1 MGKRVGDVS
10 GFDSLVEEQP
20 AFIQGNFRRLAK
32 LHYWKA
38 IRSSGII
45 GMEELTKKE
54 IQKQEDFNREMIP
67 HLDALYNFGLRL
79 TSDPNDAEDLV
90 QDTVVKAYRFFN
102 SYEKGT
108 NAKAWLFRILKNSY
122 INNYRR
128 DSKRPQQVDY
138 DEVSSFYESI
148 RAART
153 DTSDLEDQMYRDL
166 MDDDINGALEDLP
179 EDFRTVVL
187 LCDVEGFTYEEIAN
201 MLDVPIG
208 TIRSRLHRGR
218 NLLKAQLL
226 EYAQKRGF
234 AEKSES

>member
-1 MGKRVGDVS
+1 M
-10 GFDSLVEEQP
+10 
-20 AFIQGNFRRLAK
+20 A
-32 LHYWKA
+32 
-38 IRSSGII
+38 
-45 GMEELTKKE
+45 ELTKQE
-54 IQKQEDFNREMIP
+54 IRKQKDFNEEIIP

-90 QDTVVKAYRFFN
+90 QDTIVKAYRFFS

-122 INNYRR
+122 INNYRKK
-128 DSKRPQQVDY
+128 SKKPQEVDY
-138 DEVSSFYESI
+138 DEVATFYETI
-148 RAART
+148 RAERT
-153 DTSDLEDQMYRDL
+153 ETSDLEDKMFREL
-166 MDDDINGALEDLP
+166 IDDDISNALDEIP

-187 LCDVEGFTYEEIAN
+187 LCDVEDFTYEEIAN

-226 EYAQKRGF
+226 EYATKRGYTHD
-234 AEKSES
+234 

>member
-1 MGKRVGDVS
+1 MT
-10 GFDSLVEEQP
+10 
-20 AFIQGNFRRLAK
+20 
-32 LHYWKA
+32 
-38 IRSSGII
+38 
-45 GMEELTKKE
+45 ELTNKE
-54 IQKQEDFNREMIP
+54 IKKQQDFNDEILP

-90 QDTVVKAYRFFN
+90 QDTIVKAYRFFS

-128 DSKRPQQVDY
+128 KSKKPQEVDY
-138 DEVSSFYESI
+138 DEVATFYETI
-148 RAART
+148 RDERT
-153 DTSDLEDQMYRDL
+153 ETSDLEDKMFREL
-166 MDDDINGALEDLP
+166 IDDDLSRALDSIP

-187 LCDVEGFTYEEIAN
+187 LCDVEDFTYEEIAN

-218 NLLKAQLL
+218 NLLKAELM
-226 EYAQKRGF
+226 EYATKRGY
-234 AEKSES
+234 AAD

>member
-1 MGKRVGDVS
+1 M
-10 GFDSLVEEQP
+10 
-20 AFIQGNFRRLAK
+20 A
-32 LHYWKA
+32 
-38 IRSSGII
+38 
-45 GMEELTKKE
+45 ELTKNEKK
-54 IQKQEDFNREMIP
+54 KQQDFNEEILP

-90 QDTVVKAYRFFN
+90 QDSIVKAYRFFS

-128 DSKRPQQVDY
+128 KSKKPQEVDY
-138 DEVSSFYESI
+138 DEVATFYETI
-148 RAART
+148 RAERT
-153 DTSDLEDQMYRDL
+153 ETSDLEDKMFREL
-166 MDDDINGALEDLP
+166 IDDDLSNALDSIP

-187 LCDVEGFTYEEIAN
+187 LCDVEDFTYEEIAN

-218 NLLKAQLL
+218 NLLKAQLM
-226 EYAQKRGF
+226 EYAANRGY
-234 AEKSES
+234 AND

>member
-1 MGKRVGDVS
+1 MT
-10 GFDSLVEEQP
+10 
-20 AFIQGNFRRLAK
+20 
-32 LHYWKA
+32 
-38 IRSSGII
+38 
-45 GMEELTKKE
+45 ELTKHE
-54 IQKQEDFNREMIP
+54 IKKQDDFNEEIIP
-67 HLDALYNFGLRL
+67 HLDALYNFALRL

-90 QDTVVKAYRFFN
+90 QDTVVKAYRFFG

-122 INNYRR
+122 INNYRKK
-128 DSKRPQQVDY
+128 SKKPQQVDY
-138 DEVSSFYESI
+138 DEVATFYETV
-148 RAART
+148 RAERT
-153 DTSDLEDQMYRDL
+153 DTSDLEDQMYRVL
-166 MDDDINGALEDLP
+166 MDDDITGALEQLP

-218 NLLKAQLL
+218 NLLKAQLM

-234 AEKSES
+234 ASD